1 MKSLLAMTVAF
12 MALYILF
19 YLVLNAA
26 DAAIVLT
33 VRWFYLW
40 PARTSVV
47 CGAGWFS
54 ANDQANLCLVRLAL
68 ENSSA
73 RQERLARTMAQ
84 WQLLPP

>member
-1 MKSLLAMTVAF
+1 MTVAF

-33 VRWFYLW
+33 VRLVSTLW
-40 PARTSVV
+40 PARTSLFAALV
-47 CGAGWFS
+47 GFLPMI
-54 ANDQANLCLVRLAL
+54 QANLCLGSGLRLKIP
-68 ENSSA
+68 SA